1 MKYVLTVV
9 LLSIFLLLRPAT
21 PPAVAQEPP
30 LVLAFYYAWFDQN
43 TWSSGQ
49 SVDLPAQPYNS
60 TDPAVIERHVAQ
72 AQGAGIDALVQSWYG
87 PQVENNQTE
96 TNFRTLLDIAA
107 ARGFKAAVDLEVTS
121 PFLGSSGAVSQ
132 ALGTLIA
139 THAQHPA
146 YLRYQ
151 GKPVIFFWR
160 QQQYSVETWAGIRSQ
175 VDPNHDT
182 VWIAEGTDLAYQS
195 VFDGHHLYNIAWAG
209 SPADQLARWGDR
221 VRSYEAENQVDRLW
235 VATAMPGYNDT
246 NLPRSNAFAVSR
258 QGGDYLRTTWR
269 GAIASQP
276 DMVIITSFNEWLE
289 GTQLEP
295 SASYGNLY
303 LDVTREMVTE
313 LRGSPPPEPAPLQVA
328 SQPAQDSGAP
338 ASEVESQS
346 TPAEVAA
353 AQSQPPDGPYI
364 ETAAITNVRS
374 GPDTDFETVGRLDA
388 GQTASVI
395 GRTEAADWWLV
406 EFTPAPEGQGWVSGE
421 VVEFVGEVADVPVVE
436 PETAPVETEATAASE
451 GETEAESEE
460 AVDAASTE
468 EAVIEEPTATATPA
482 ESAVIIVP
490 EGGVNVRSGPSLE
503 ADLLGRLD
511 EDTEVAV
518 IGTDQTGDWWEIA
531 FEAGPNGRGWV
542 AAIVVELEG
551 DLDSLPVV
559 EATEETAD
567 ESITPTPTV
576 PRVAGSIEASDAI
589 NVRDEPSLDGTVV
602 GALYQGETADVLAVS
617 EDGDWWL
624 VEFVGGPDDQAW
636 VAGEFVEF
644 EGDLATVPIFGLGTP
659 TPTASATPDAT
670 ITPTP
675 TLLPL
680 EQPTFAPTAT
690 SIYDATSAALLA
702 ARGTPD
708 PSLLEPGDNDNDS
721 FGWSDLPWGILS
733 LVVIAGFFWYQFVL
747 RRRR

>member
-9 LLSIFLLLRPAT
+9 LLSIFFLLGPAT
-21 PPAVAQEPP
+21 PPAEAQEPP
-30 LVLAFYYAWFDQN
+30 VLAFYYAWFDQN

-96 TNFRTLLDIAA
+96 TNFRTLLDISA

-182 VWIAEGTDLAYQS
+182 LWIAEGTDLAYQS

-209 SPADQLARWGDR
+209 SPADQLAKWGDR
-221 VRSYEAENQVDRLW
+221 VRGYEAENQVDRLW

-246 NLPRSNAFAVSR
+246 NLPRGNAFAVSR
-258 QGGDYLRTTWR
+258 QGGDYLRSTWR
-269 GAIASQP
+269 GAVASQP

-303 LDVTREMVTE
+303 LDVTRELVTE
-313 LRGSPPPEPAPLQVA
+313 LRGSPPPDPAPLQVA
-328 SQPAQDSGAP
+328 SQPVPDSSVS
-338 ASEVESQS
+338 ASEAESLS
-346 TPAEVAA
+346 IPAEVAA
-353 AQSQPPDGPYI
+353 AQSPPDGPYI
-364 ETAAITNVRS
+364 ETEGITNVRS
-374 GPDTDFETVGRLDA
+374 GPDTDFETVGRLEA
-388 GQTASVI
+388 GETAAVI

-406 EFTPAPEGQGWVSGE
+406 EFTPAPDGQGWVSGE

-436 PETAPVETEATAASE
+436 AETVAPEPEATVDSE
-451 GETEAESEE
+451 VEAESEE
-460 AVDAASTE
+460 AVDTASTE
-468 EAVIEEPTATATPA
+468 EPAVEEPTATATPA
-482 ESAVIIVP
+482 EPAVIIIP

-511 EDTEVAV
+511 EATKVTV
-518 IGTDQTGDWWEIA
+518 IAADQTGEWWEIEY
-531 FEAGPNGRGWV
+531 EAGPNGRGWV

-551 DLDSLPVV
+551 NPDSLPVV
-559 EATEETAD
+559 EATEETV
-567 ESITPTPTV
+567 EETVTPTPTI
-576 PRVAGSIEASDAI
+576 PRTAGSIEATDAI
-589 NVRDEPSLDGTVV
+589 NVRDEPSLDGAVV
-602 GALYQGETADVLAVS
+602 GALYQGEAADVLAVS
-617 EDGDWWL
+617 DDGDWWL
-624 VEFVGGPDDQAW
+624 VEFAGAPDDQAW
-636 VAGEFVEF
+636 VAGEYVEF

-675 TLLPL
+675 TPLPA

-708 PSLLEPGDNDNDS
+708 PSLLEFAGGDDS
-721 FGWSDLPWGILS
+721 DFGWSDLPWGIFS

>member
-1 MKYVLTVV
+1 
-9 LLSIFLLLRPAT
+9 
-21 PPAVAQEPP
+21 
-30 LVLAFYYAWFDQN
+30 
-43 TWSSGQ
+43 
-49 SVDLPAQPYNS
+49 
-60 TDPAVIERHVAQ
+60 PAVIERHVAQ

-107 ARGFKAAVDLEVTS
+107 ARGFKAAVDVEVTS
-121 PFLGSSGAVSQ
+121 PFLGGSGAVSQ
-132 ALGTLIA
+132 ALATLLA

-160 QQQYSVETWAGIRSQ
+160 QQQYSVDTWAGIRGQ

-182 VWIAEGTDLAYQS
+182 IWIAEGTDLAYQA
-195 VFDGHHLYNIAWAG
+195 VFDGHHLYNIAWAD

-221 VRSYEAENQVDRLW
+221 MRSYEAENQVDRLW

-246 NLPRSNAFAVSR
+246 NLPRGNAFAVSR

-303 LDVTREMVTE
+303 LDVARELVTE

-328 SQPAQDSGAP
+328 SEPTPDSGAP
-338 ASEVESQS
+338 ASEGEKSA
-346 TPAEVAA
+346 PATSAG
-353 AQSQPPDGPYI
+353 AQSPPPDGPYI

-374 GPDTDFETVGRLDA
+374 GPSTDFETVGRLDA

-406 EFTPAPEGQGWVSGE
+406 EFTPVPESQGWVSGE

-436 PETAPVETEATAASE
+436 VETAASETEATVDSADEAE
-451 GETEAESEE
+451 AEPEATVEAESEDE
-460 AVDAASTE
+460 AAVDEPTE
-468 EAVIEEPTATATPA
+468 EAATA
-482 ESAVIIVP
+482 
-490 EGGVNVRSGPSLE
+490 
-503 ADLLGRLD
+503 
-511 EDTEVAV
+511 
-518 IGTDQTGDWWEIA
+518 
-531 FEAGPNGRGWV
+531 
-542 AAIVVELEG
+542 
-551 DLDSLPVV
+551 
-559 EATEETAD
+559 
-567 ESITPTPTV
+567 TPTV
-576 PRVAGSIEASDAI
+576 PRIAGSIEVTDAI
-589 NVRDEPSLDGTVV
+589 NVRDEPSIDGEVV

-624 VEFVGGPDDQAW
+624 VEFAGGPDDRAW

-644 EGDLATVPIFGLGTP
+644 EGDPATVPIFGLGTP
-659 TPTASATPDAT
+659 TPTASATPNAT

-675 TLLPL
+675 TPLPV

-708 PSLLEPGDNDNDS
+708 PSLLEPASDDNS
-721 FGWSDLPWGILS
+721 TFGWSDLPWGILS

-747 RRRR
+747 RRRQ